1 MADQDIVIPAADL
14 RGYAAAVVQA
24 AGSEA
29 REAEA
34 VAAQLVEANLRGHDS
49 HGVGLLPDY
58 VNHVRAG
65 NLKPNQAATVVRET
79 DSLAV
84 VDGHHGYGQIIGE
97 QAMKVGI
104 AKAKANGV
112 AMVALRR
119 THHLGRIGHWAEQ
132 CCDAGLASMHFVS
145 VASNP
150 AVAPWNGGDARL
162 GTNPFCCGIPVAGG
176 EPIILDMAT
185 SRLPVGKIRVAHNKG
200 QPVVPG
206 ALIDAEGRPTTNAT
220 VYFQKPRGTLLP
232 FGEHKGYALA
242 LVVEL
247 FAGAITGAGTISL
260 AEKAPKGIINNMFSV
275 IVDPAAI
282 GDARAYYEEV
292 EAMTRWVKAS
302 PSTGTDPV
310 MVPGDPER
318 RSRARRLKS
327 GIPVDAGTWEAVRA
341 AAALVG
347 VRPPNV

>member
-1 MADQDIVIPAADL
+1 MADSDITIPADAL
-14 RGYAAAVVQA
+14 RAYIARVIA
-24 AGSEA
+24 AGGSQE

-65 NLKPNQAATVVRET
+65 NLKPNQTASVVRET
-79 DSLAV
+79 ESLAV
-84 VDGHHGYGQIIGE
+84 IDGHHGYGQVIGA
-97 QAMKVGI
+97 QAMKAGI
-104 AKAKANGV
+104 AKAKGSGV

-132 CCDAGLASMHFVS
+132 CCEAGLASMHFVS

-162 GTNPFCCGIPVAGG
+162 GTNPFCCGVPVAGG

-206 ALIDAEGRPTTNAT
+206 ALIDAEGRPTTNAS

-242 LVVEL
+242 FVVEL
-247 FAGAITGAGTISL
+247 FAGALTGAGTISL
-260 AEKAPKGIINNMFSV
+260 GDKAPKGIINNMFSV

-282 GDARAYYEEV
+282 GDARAYYDEV
-292 EAMTRWVKAS
+292 EAMVRWAKAS
-302 PSTGTDPV
+302 PPTGPEPV

-318 RSRARRLKS
+318 RSREQRLKA

-347 VRPPNV
+347 VVPPNV